1 MDPFI
6 IKIILS
12 FFIAGLWISFA
23 TLLAEKFGSK
33 IGGLIANLPSNIL
46 IAFIFVALTQGKQ
59 YTVKAALS
67 VPLGMTIDAFFLFA
81 YILGLY
87 KNIITG
93 LFLSLLSW
101 LVLATLTIKYLQS
114 TPIGLGIIIYFIFTI
129 LIFYVLE
136 KIIKIPSIQKQKT
149 PFNYIQIIYRAIFAG
164 SIVAGTVTLSFFCS
178 PFWTGIFSTFP
189 AVMLSTMLIL
199 STSQGPSF
207 AQAVGKIMIISS
219 GSIVI
224 FSMLILLTY
233 PKMNIFPG
241 TLVSFSGSVV
251 WILLFQPVLKKI
263 S

>member
-59 YTVKAALS
+59 YTIKAALS

-114 TPIGLGIIIYFIFTI
+114 TPIGLGIITYIVFTI

-136 KIIKIPSIQKQKT
+136 KIIKIPSIQKQKKT
-149 PFNYIQIIYRAIFAG
+149 FQLYSNYLQ
-164 SIVAGTVTLSFFCS
+164 SNFCRKYCCRNS
-178 PFWTGIFSTFP
+178 Y
-189 AVMLSTMLIL
+189 
-199 STSQGPSF
+199 
-207 AQAVGKIMIISS
+207 
-219 GSIVI
+219 VI
-224 FSMLILLTY
+224 FFLQSVLDRYL
-233 PKMNIFPG
+233 FH
-241 TLVSFSGSVV
+241 FSGCYAVNNVNSKYQPGS
-251 WILLFQPVLKKI
+251 LLCSGCWKDHDNFFGKYCYL
-263 S
+263 